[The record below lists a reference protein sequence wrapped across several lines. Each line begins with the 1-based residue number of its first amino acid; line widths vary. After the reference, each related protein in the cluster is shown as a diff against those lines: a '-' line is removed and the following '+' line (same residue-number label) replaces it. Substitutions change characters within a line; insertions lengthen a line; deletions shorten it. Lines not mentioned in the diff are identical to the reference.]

1 MGQKS
6 AIAKLPAPIR
16 NHIEKRLRE
25 DQLTLDGLIAD
36 LREHFPNEKKPSRTA
51 LGRYSQKFDAM
62 VEKLRDQENLSRM
75 IVGEL
80 GENPDDRA
88 GALMVQ
94 TLSMVINDSLADAS
108 EKEMKIADVCKLARA
123 TKDAIQARTASLK
136 ERQAIEKAAREK
148 LLTEQEQRLEEV
160 RGTDGMSEQLEA
172 RIRKILLGK
181 E

>member
-6 AIAKLPAPIR
+6 AIEKLPAQVR

-25 DQLTLDGLIAD
+25 DRLTLDGLIAD
-36 LREHFPNEKKPSRTA
+36 LREHFPDEKKPSRTA

-108 EKEMKIADVCKLARA
+108 EKEMKIADICKLARA

-148 LLTEQEQRLEEV
+148 LLEEQKEKLAAMPVKGGVTEETKQAIR
-160 RGTDGMSEQLEA
+160 EA
-172 RIRKILLGK
+172 LGIV
-181 E
+181 